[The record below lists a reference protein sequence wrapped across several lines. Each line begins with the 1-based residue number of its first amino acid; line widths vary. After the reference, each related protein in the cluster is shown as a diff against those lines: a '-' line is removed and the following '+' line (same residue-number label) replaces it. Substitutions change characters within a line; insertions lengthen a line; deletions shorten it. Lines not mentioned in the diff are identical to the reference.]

1 MVQKELVRN
10 LVQIFGDKWFVPRA
24 VMHRSS
30 YKNANEIRSEWCNQ
44 LFTRNLSIFLKS
56 GSTQAIY
63 FYVPNRTV
71 FLLVSEQDN
80 ELKIKF
86 SNSCTN
92 ITSELIC
99 DGNRTEW
106 SPIRSVIT
114 QVISKQDSHLVGV
127 QFFHHKYNNCDNK
140 S

>member
-1 MVQKELVRN
+1 MVQKELFRN
-10 LVQIFGDKWFVPRA
+10 LMQIFGDKWFVPRA
-24 VMHRSS
+24 VVHRSS

-56 GSTQAIY
+56 GSTH
-63 FYVPNRTV
+63 VPNCTV

-92 ITSELIC
+92 IISELIC

-106 SPIRSVIT
+106 SPIRSVIIQAIT
-114 QVISKQDSHLVGV
+114 KQDSHLVGV
-127 QFFHHKYNNCDNK
+127 QFFHRKYNNYDNK

>member
-30 YKNANEIRSEWCNQ
+30 YKNANEIREWCNQ

-63 FYVPNRTV
+63 FYVPNCTV

-80 ELKIKF
+80 ELKIKY

-106 SPIRSVIT
+106 SPIRSVIIQAIT
-114 QVISKQDSHLVGV
+114 KQDSHLVGV
-127 QFFHHKYNNCDNK
+127 QFFHHKYNNYDNK

>member
-1 MVQKELVRN
+1 MQSIVYQKLVN
-10 LVQIFGDKWFVPRA
+10 
-24 VMHRSS
+24 
-30 YKNANEIRSEWCNQ
+30 
-44 LFTRNLSIFLKS
+44 FLKS

-63 FYVPNRTV
+63 FYVLNCTV

-92 ITSELIC
+92 IISELIC

>member
-1 MVQKELVRN
+1 MLMRYVVNDAINCLPETCQ
-10 LVQIFGDKWFVPRA
+10 F
-24 VMHRSS
+24 
-30 YKNANEIRSEWCNQ
+30 
-44 LFTRNLSIFLKS
+44 FLKS

-63 FYVPNRTV
+63 FYVPNCTV

-86 SNSCTN
+86 SNLCTN

-106 SPIRSVIT
+106 SPIRSVII
-114 QVISKQDSHLVGV
+114 QVITKQDSHLVGV
-127 QFFHHKYNNCDNK
+127 QFF
-140 S
+140 SSQV

>member
-44 LFTRNLSIFLKS
+44 LFTRNFSKC
-56 GSTQAIY
+56 GCSTQAIY
-63 FYVPNRTV
+63 FYVLNCTV

-92 ITSELIC
+92 IVSELIC

-127 QFFHHKYNNCDNK
+127 QFFHHKYNNCDNN